1 MATTH
6 MERPDPTSSGGAEAN
21 AATIVDRREEPVPI
35 AQVVRI
41 IAAAASL
48 GAGAVHASAIAEHT
62 FAALHALAFIAM
74 TVFQAWWAYL
84 VLRSTRVQVLVAGAV
99 GHGSIVVLWLLT
111 RTNGVP
117 EWLPGPA
124 GRELAG
130 LKDIAATLLAVAAL
144 VSIDLLSRR
153 DLAARAVR
161 SSRAAAT
168 VTAFVLTAMLLAT
181 AGSFA
186 VGHEHGR
193 TGPHV
198 HTAEDR

>member
-1 MATTH
+1 MPTTH
-6 MERPDPTSSGGAEAN
+6 SERSEPAARRDVEASGSLADG
-21 AATIVDRREEPVPI
+21 REDPVPI

-48 GAGAVHASAIAEHT
+48 GAAAVHASAIAEHT
-62 FAALHALAFIAM
+62 FAALHAATFIAM
-74 TVFQAWWAYL
+74 SVFQASWAYL
-84 VLRSTRVQVLVAGAV
+84 VLRSTRVQVLVAGTV
-99 GHGSIVVLWLLT
+99 GHASIVLLWLVT

-124 GRELAG
+124 GREAAG

-144 VSIDLLSRR
+144 VSIDVLSRR
-153 DLAARAVR
+153 QFAVRTVR

-168 VTAFVLTAMLLAT
+168 VTAFVLTAMVLAA

-198 HTAEDR
+198 DTVHDH